1 MALNSDFKVK
11 DSLYVGN
18 SACFVT
24 QTDTPKILSA
34 GTELFD
40 IFLQEGEIA
49 ASCTLSN
56 GTAIGTFSYDGSADV
71 TVAVD
76 STCNTTWNS
85 AYTTTQANSADW
97 TEAYTWCTTN
107 GDNVIDTVAEG
118 NAQGR
123 VAVTDMSVT
132 LLHRLM

>member
-24 QTDTPKILSA
+24 CTDTPHILSA

-56 GTAIGTFSYDGSADV
+56 GTAIGTFSFDGSADV
-71 TVAVD
+71 SVGVD
-76 STCNTTWNS
+76 ATCNTTWNS
-85 AYTTTQANSADW
+85 A
-97 TEAYTWCTTN
+97 
-107 GDNVIDTVAEG
+107 
-118 NAQGR
+118 
-123 VAVTDMSVT
+123 
-132 LLHRLM
+132 

>member
-1 MALNSDFKVK
+1 MALNTDFKVK

-24 QTDTPKILSA
+24 CTDTPHILSA

-40 IFLQEGEIA
+40 IFLQEGEV
-49 ASCTLSN
+49 ASNCVLSG
-56 GTAIGTFSYDGSADV
+56 GTAIASFSYDGSAV
-71 TVAVD
+71 TEVAVD

-97 TEAYTWCTTN
+97 NAAYTWC
-107 GDNVIDTVAEG
+107 DN
-118 NAQGR
+118 
-123 VAVTDMSVT
+123 
-132 LLHRLM
+132 